1 VKTVRVQYF
10 AALREQ
16 AGCGEESVA
25 TTAATPAALYHELKS
40 RHGFTFP
47 AGRLRVAIDSDF
59 SRWSAPLADGATVV
73 FIPPIA
79 GG

>member
-16 AGCGEESVA
+16 AGCREETLA
-25 TTAATPAALYHELKS
+25 TTAATLAVLYAELQRS
-40 RHGFTFP
+40 HGFTIP
-47 AGRLRVAIDSDF
+47 AERLSVALNDDF
-59 SRWSAPLADGATVV
+59 SGWSAPLADGATVV
-73 FIPPIA
+73 FLPPFA

>member
-16 AGCGEESVA
+16 AGCREETVA
-25 TTAATPAALYHELKS
+25 TTAATLTGLYQELER

-47 AGRLRVAIDSDF
+47 AGHLGVAINDGF
-59 SRWSAPLADGATVV
+59 SGWSAPLEDGATVA
-73 FIPPIA
+73 FLPPFA

>member
-1 VKTVRVQYF
+1 MKTVRVQYF

-16 AGCGEESVA
+16 AGCREETIA
-25 TTAATPAALYHELKS
+25 TTAATLAMLYQELKR

-47 AGRLRVAIDSDF
+47 AERLGVAINDDF
-59 SRWSAPLADGATVV
+59 SGWSAPLADGTTVA
-73 FIPPIA
+73 FLPPFA